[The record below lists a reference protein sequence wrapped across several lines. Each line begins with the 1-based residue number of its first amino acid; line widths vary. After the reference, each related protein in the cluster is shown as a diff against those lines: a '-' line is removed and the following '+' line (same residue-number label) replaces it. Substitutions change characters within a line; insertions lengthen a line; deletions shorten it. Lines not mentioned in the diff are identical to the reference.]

1 MVFEGEES
9 TIAKFTISSLDEI
22 AKITKAD
29 IFLVDPE
36 EKNEDGTPKTNA
48 KELLKLTV
56 YGDML
61 TKENAKIRI
70 LILIDQIVSSALAR
84 LCHSKTDP
92 PCPASSTG

>member
-9 TIAKFTISSLDEI
+9 SVAKFIISSLDEI
-22 AKITKAD
+22 ANITKAD
-29 IFLVDPE
+29 VFLVDPE
-36 EKNEDGTPKTNA
+36 EQNDDGTPKTNS

-70 LILIDQIVSSALAR
+70 LILIDQIVSR
-84 LCHSKTDP
+84 
-92 PCPASSTG
+92 